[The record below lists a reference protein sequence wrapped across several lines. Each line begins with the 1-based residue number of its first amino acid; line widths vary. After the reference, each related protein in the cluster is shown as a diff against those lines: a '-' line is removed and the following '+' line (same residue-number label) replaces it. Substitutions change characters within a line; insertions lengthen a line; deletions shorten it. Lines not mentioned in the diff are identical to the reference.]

1 MVHRFIA
8 LSLALAFA
16 ATAEAA
22 DKPASAET
30 AAPKVDAAKGQQVAA
45 QICAACHN
53 PDGNSAVAA
62 NPKLAG
68 QHAEYIYKQLKN
80 FKADGGK
87 PAERNSPVMGGM
99 VAALTDQDMKNVAA
113 WYASQA
119 QKGER
124 PSAGHRVCT
133 EAVSCRRCRPR
144 PARLRRLPW
153 TGRRRHSGP
162 VPAHRRP
169 VCRIHRGA
177 TQGLPCRRAR
187 QRSQQDDARRRRQD
201 VRRRNQG
208 HFRLRRRPA
217 LSHFRHTSKRGGAC
231 HPFFLLSGNK
241 PGAALVYTV

>member
-68 QHAEYIYKQLKN
+68 QHADYIYKQLKN

-119 QKGER
+119 QKGEQAKAQAIE
-124 PSAGHRVCT
+124 SAQKLYRAGDAARGLPACAACHGPAGAGIPAQYPRIGGQFAEYT
-133 EAVSCRRCRPR
+133 EAQLKAFRAEERGNDPNKMMRAVAAKMSDVEIK
-144 PARLRRLPW
+144 AISDYVAGLR
-153 TGRRRHSGP
+153 
-162 VPAHRRP
+162 
-169 VCRIHRGA
+169 
-177 TQGLPCRRAR
+177 
-187 QRSQQDDARRRRQD
+187 
-201 VRRRNQG
+201 
-208 HFRLRRRPA
+208 
-217 LSHFRHTSKRGGAC
+217 
-231 HPFFLLSGNK
+231 
-241 PGAALVYTV
+241 

>member
-68 QHAEYIYKQLKN
+68 QHADYIYKQLKN

-87 PAERNSPVMGGM
+87 PAERNSPVMG
-99 VAALTDQDMKNVAA
+99 
-113 WYASQA
+113 
-119 QKGER
+119 
-124 PSAGHRVCT
+124 
-133 EAVSCRRCRPR
+133 PR
-144 PARLRRLPW
+144 TR
-153 TGRRRHSGP
+153 
-162 VPAHRRP
+162 
-169 VCRIHRGA
+169 
-177 TQGLPCRRAR
+177 
-187 QRSQQDDARRRRQD
+187 
-201 VRRRNQG
+201 
-208 HFRLRRRPA
+208 
-217 LSHFRHTSKRGGAC
+217 
-231 HPFFLLSGNK
+231 
-241 PGAALVYTV
+241 